1 MRWTGFA
8 MRIGFAILLVLLI
21 FNPSG
26 YSYYHWVSGEG
37 GWDTNVPLKV
47 LAGVALLIAILVCA
61 RATYRSIKIV
71 GVFLVAA
78 LLAAIVWVA
87 YDFGLLDVKD
97 PGVLQWVILLAMGF
111 ILGVGLSW
119 SIVRR
124 MLSGQL
130 DVDDVDHGDDAHHSH

>member
-8 MRIGFAILLVLLI
+8 LRIGFAIALVLLI

-26 YSYYHWVSGEG
+26 WSYFHWVRN
-37 GWDTNVPLKV
+37 GWEENLPLKV
-47 LAGVALLIAILVCA
+47 LAGVALLIGVLICA

-71 GVFLVAA
+71 GVVLVAA

-87 YDFGLLDVKD
+87 YDFGMLDVQD
-97 PGVLQWVILLAMGF
+97 PGVMQWIILLAIGL
-111 ILGVGLSW
+111 ILGIGLSW

-130 DVDDVDHGDDAHHSH
+130 DVDDADTDGHIH

>member
-8 MRIGFAILLVLLI
+8 LRIGFAIALVLLI

-26 YSYYHWVSGEG
+26 WSYFHWVRN
-37 GWDTNVPLKV
+37 GWEENLPLKV
-47 LAGVALLIAILVCA
+47 LAGIALLIGILICA

-71 GVFLVAA
+71 GVVLVAA

-87 YDFGLLDVKD
+87 YDFGMLDVKD
-97 PGVLQWVILLAMGF
+97 PGVMQWIILLALGL
-111 ILGVGLSW
+111 ILGIGLSW

-130 DVDDVDHGDDAHHSH
+130 DVDDADHDGDHHH

>member
-8 MRIGFAILLVLLI
+8 LRIAFAIILVLVV
-21 FNPSG
+21 FNPTG
-26 YSYYHWVSGEG
+26 TSYVHWLIPDTPEIP
-37 GWDTNVPLKV
+37 WDDNLPLKV
-47 LAGVALLIAILVCA
+47 LVGVALLIAVLVCA

-71 GVFLVAA
+71 GVALVAA

-87 YDFGLLDVKD
+87 YDFGMLNVED
-97 PGVLQWVILLAMGF
+97 PGVMQWVILLAIGF

-124 MLSGQL
+124 MLSGQV
-130 DVDDVDHGDDAHHSH
+130 DVDDSDNADL

>member
-1 MRWTGFA
+1 MRVRWTGFA
-8 MRIGFAILLVLLI
+8 MRIGFAMILVLLI

-26 YSYYHWVSGEG
+26 WSYFHWVRN
-37 GWDTNVPLKV
+37 GWEDNLSLKV
-47 LAGVALLIAILVCA
+47 LAGIALLIGVLICG

-71 GVFLVAA
+71 GVILVAA

-87 YDFGLLDVKD
+87 YDAGMLNVKD
-97 PGVLQWVILLAMGF
+97 PGVMQWVILLAIGF

-119 SIVRR
+119 SIVRK

-130 DVDDVDHGDDAHHSH
+130 DVDDADHDADDH

>member
-8 MRIGFAILLVLLI
+8 LRVVFAIVLVLMI

-26 YSYYHWVSGEG
+26 YSYFHWVYGADWSV
-37 GWDTNVPLKV
+37 NLPLKV
-47 LAGVALLIAILVCA
+47 LAGVVLLIGILVCG
-61 RATYRSIKIV
+61 RATYRSIKVI
-71 GVFLVAA
+71 GVVLVAA

-87 YDFGLLDVKD
+87 YDAGMLNVKD
-97 PGVLQWVILLAMGF
+97 PGVMQWVILIAIGF

-130 DVDDVDHGDDAHHSH
+130 DVDDADHNDHDH